1 MQKLLFNIISQGT
14 SKDQFDPDNQRII
27 YTNIIYVSLPIVYLI
42 FIALD
47 FKDYLVPVASLK
59 WDQFIFLVEIAVCGT
74 GLYLNKIGH
83 SVIGRLIFVL
93 TWPLLFHLIPIWHL
107 QTPSDY
113 YLAYPLGII
122 FHSVLIQM
130 LFSIRQERTLYTLL
144 MIVNFIML
152 LTVSVVLRY
161 FDEEGGTMF
170 EMTSDKYYFLDIV
183 LYWLLFS
190 LLSYLLVTSIDNL
203 ISKLIS
209 ANVLIAEQKEE
220 MATIN
225 EELSETNQSLHVLN
239 HKMAGLNDALE
250 LKVQERTREIEE
262 RNEKLESYAFYN
274 AHKLRGPYCRILGL
288 ISLRKI
294 VEIEEREEID
304 RLLDTCM
311 LELEQVIREIQEIV
325 DQPIN

>member
-1 MQKLLFNIISQGT
+1 MQRLLFNIISQGT
-14 SKDQFDPDNQRII
+14 SKDHFDPNNQRIV

-42 FIALD
+42 FIAIDL
-47 FKDYLVPVASLK
+47 KDYLVPVTSLK
-59 WDQFIFLVEIAVCGT
+59 WDQFIFLVEIAVCGA
-74 GLYLNKIGH
+74 GLYLNKVGH
-83 SVIGRLIFVL
+83 SVIGRLIFTL

-130 LFSIRQERTLYTLL
+130 LFSIRNERLLYVFL
-144 MIVNFIML
+144 MLINFIML
-152 LTVSVVLRY
+152 LTATTVLRY
-161 FDEEGGTMF
+161 FDEEGGIINDLTA
-170 EMTSDKYYFLDIV
+170 DKYYLLDIV

-190 LLSYLLVTSIDNL
+190 LLSYLLVNSVD
-203 ISKLIS
+203 KLIDKLS
-209 ANVLIAEQKEE
+209 KANILIAEQKEE
-220 MATIN
+220 MAAIN
-225 EELSETNQSLHVLN
+225 EELSETNQSLQAVN
-239 HKMAGLNDALE
+239 QKMVNLNDALE
-250 LKVQERTREIEE
+250 MKVQERTKEIEE

-294 VEIEEREEID
+294 VEVEEREEID
-304 RLLDTCM
+304 RLLDQCM

-325 DQPIN
+325 DQPVD

>member
-1 MQKLLFNIISQGT
+1 MQRLLFNIISQGT
-14 SKDQFDPDNQRII
+14 SKDHFDPDNQRII

-42 FIALD
+42 FIAID
-47 FKDYLVPVASLK
+47 FKDYLVPVTSLK
-59 WDQFIFLVEIAVCGT
+59 WDQFIFVVEIAVCGT

-83 SVIGRLIFVL
+83 SVIGRLIFIL
-93 TWPLLFHLIPIWHL
+93 TWPILFHLIPIWHL

-130 LFSIRQERTLYTLL
+130 LFSIRHERVLYFFL
-144 MIVNFIML
+144 MGVNFIML
-152 LTVSVVLRY
+152 LTVVIVLRY
-161 FDEEGGTMF
+161 FDEEDGIINDLTA
-170 EMTSDKYYFLDIV
+170 DKYYLLDIV

-190 LLSYLLVTSIDNL
+190 LLSYLLVNSVDNL
-203 ISKLIS
+203 ISKLTT
-209 ANVLIAEQKEE
+209 ANTLIAEQKEE

-225 EELSETNQSLHVLN
+225 EELSETNQSLQVVN
-239 HKMAGLNDALE
+239 QKMANLNDALE
-250 LKVQERTREIEE
+250 MKVQERTREIEE

-294 VEIEEREEID
+294 VEVEEKEEID
-304 RLLDTCM
+304 RLLDKCM

-325 DQPIN
+325 DQPID

>member
-1 MQKLLFNIISQGT
+1 MQRLLFNVISQGT
-14 SKDQFDPDNQRII
+14 SKDQFDPGNQRII

-42 FIALD
+42 FIAID
-47 FKDYLVPVASLK
+47 FKDYLVPITSLK
-59 WDQFIFLVEIAVCGT
+59 WDQFIFLVEILVCGA

-83 SVIGRLIFVL
+83 SVIGRLIFIL

-113 YLAYPLGII
+113 YLAYPIGII

-130 LFSIRQERTLYTLL
+130 LFSIRYERVLYIFL
-144 MIVNFIML
+144 MSVNFIML
-152 LTVSVVLRY
+152 MTVVVVLRS
-161 FDEEGGTMF
+161 FDEEGGILQDLTD
-170 EMTSDKYYFLDIV
+170 DKYYLLDIV

-190 LLSYLLVTSIDNL
+190 LLSYLLVNSVDNL
-203 ISKLIS
+203 ISKLTA
-209 ANVLIAEQKEE
+209 ANILIAEQKEE

-225 EELSETNQSLHVLN
+225 EELSETNQSLQVLN
-239 HKMAGLNDALE
+239 QKMSNLNGVLE
-250 LKVQERTREIEE
+250 LKVQERTKEIEE

-294 VEIEEREEID
+294 VEVEEKEEID
-304 RLLDTCM
+304 RLLDKSM
-311 LELEQVIREIQEIV
+311 LELEQVIQEIQHIV
-325 DQPIN
+325 DQTID